1 MSPRLSLTLF
11 ACAALAACSTL
22 LPRGST
28 DTPAGFASF
37 EEAQTALQ
45 RVVALKT
52 PTSELASLGFDPVG
66 GANVTLI
73 PYPDI
78 VARLAPN
85 SAVPMDKLDTGIRMC
100 IEAQGGCR
108 GYVFHF
114 ERQDRKRK
122 GSFWLDFLNVR
133 RTTYV
138 TGWWFDAL
146 IVVTDGNGA
155 VPQLRGTGQHGQ
167 GRQAVQSARPVPARG
182 RIRRVCAHPLT

>member
-1 MSPRLSLTLF
+1 MGPRLSLTLL

-28 DTPAGFASF
+28 DTPARFASF
-37 EEAQTALQ
+37 EEAQAALQ

-52 PTSELASLGFDPVG
+52 PTSELAGLGFDPVG
-66 GANVTLI
+66 GTNVTLI

-100 IEAQGGCR
+100 IEAQSSCR
-108 GYVFHF
+108 GYVFHY
-114 ERQDRKRK
+114 ERQDRKRR
-122 GSFWLDFLNVR
+122 GGFWLDFLNVR
-133 RTTYV
+133 RTTYD

-146 IVVTDGNGA
+146 IVVTDGTVLFRNYAGQAATDKVEKQFNPLGPFQPAGESSGA
-155 VPQLRGTGQHGQ
+155 LL
-167 GRQAVQSARPVPARG
+167 
-182 RIRRVCAHPLT
+182 IR